1 MILIK
6 NIEKVYQNIKIGKV
20 SFSVKRGYPFA
31 LLGRNGS
38 GKSTILKIIL
48 GLKTADYGEVSLPKN
63 ISIGYLP
70 EERGLFL
77 DSTVQEHFELFA
89 RLSHVKN
96 RKKRIDHWL
105 DRLDIKDFA
114 NISLK
119 NLSKGTAQKVQI
131 GITFIGNPEL
141 IILDEPFSGLDP
153 VNTELLKKLIIEESK
168 NKFIIIS
175 SHQMNQIEE
184 ICKEAIFIKA
194 GKIVDQGEI
203 LDLKKKY
210 GDNRLTIEL
219 DQSIQEKL
227 EEHNIIYNLVSNH
240 IKISIQNREQLV
252 LKG

>member
-1 MILIK
+1 MKGGAVFIEQIFQIDFNISLLIFTLVIAAYVIAGGMK
-6 NIEKVYQNIKIGKV
+6 GVMYTDALQAVIMFACMLFLLFSLYQV
-20 SFSVKRGYPFA
+20 
-31 LLGRNGS
+31 L
-38 GKSTILKIIL
+38 
-48 GLKTADYGEVSLPKN
+48 DYGEVSLPKN

-119 NLSKGTAQKVQI
+119 NLSKRNCSKVQI
-131 GITFIGNPEL
+131 GITFIEILNWS
-141 IILDEPFSGLDP
+141 ILDEPFSGLDP

-203 LDLKKKY
+203 LDLKKKIW
-210 GDNRLTIEL
+210 R
-219 DQSIQEKL
+219 
-227 EEHNIIYNLVSNH
+227 
-240 IKISIQNREQLV
+240 
-252 LKG
+252 

>member
-1 MILIK
+1 M
-6 NIEKVYQNIKIGKV
+6 
-20 SFSVKRGYPFA
+20 
-31 LLGRNGS
+31 
-38 GKSTILKIIL
+38 
-48 GLKTADYGEVSLPKN
+48 
-63 ISIGYLP
+63 
-70 EERGLFL
+70 
-77 DSTVQEHFELFA
+77 
-89 RLSHVKN
+89 
-96 RKKRIDHWL
+96 
-105 DRLDIKDFA
+105 
-114 NISLK
+114 
-119 NLSKGTAQKVQI
+119 
-131 GITFIGNPEL
+131 

>member
-1 MILIK
+1 
-6 NIEKVYQNIKIGKV
+6 
-20 SFSVKRGYPFA
+20 
-31 LLGRNGS
+31 
-38 GKSTILKIIL
+38 
-48 GLKTADYGEVSLPKN
+48 
-63 ISIGYLP
+63 
-70 EERGLFL
+70 
-77 DSTVQEHFELFA
+77 
-89 RLSHVKN
+89 
-96 RKKRIDHWL
+96 
-105 DRLDIKDFA
+105 DIKDFA

-175 SHQMNQIEE
+175 SHKMNQIEE
-184 ICKEAIFIKA
+184 ICKEAIFIKV